1 MVTLLL
7 AEAFPRQPFV
17 KMLLDKH
24 KIVIRPTHKEFGFNG
39 IRFCTHIFNTEKE
52 VDFAVEVLRR
62 ELT

>member
-1 MVTLLL
+1 MTEQDLHEV
-7 AEAFPRQPFV
+7 AFAR
-17 KMLLDKH
+17 LDEEH
-24 KIVIRPTHKEFGFNG
+24 RPTHKEFGFNG